1 MAVFLCA
8 VGYTYE
14 EVLEAY
20 RHLPNF
26 DEKIAGYQIK
36 KILEKKYSVA
46 NCETLRSNNLCVKD
60 CGVKHPLQLL
70 KKQESKNSK

>member
-1 MAVFLCA
+1 MCG

-14 EVLEAY
+14 EVLEVY

-46 NCETLRSNNLCVKD
+46 NCETLKSNGLCVKD
-60 CGVKHPLQLL
+60 CKVKHPLQLL
-70 KKQESKNSK
+70 KKKENINVLN